1 VDSFEHKT
9 SLLSSSTQEA
19 PSEDRTGGHDDRDDR
34 LHAGDFMTAS
44 RPQGPLHDVKGGNG
58 GCLPLLK
65 LTLNTTD
72 SKMSFQ

>member
-34 LHAGDFMTAS
+34 LHAGDYDCLQAT
-44 RPQGPLHDVKGGNG
+44 GP
-58 GCLPLLK
+58 
-65 LTLNTTD
+65 
-72 SKMSFQ
+72 FA